1 MINKKSRIFI
11 TGHKGLVGS
20 SILKF
25 LKKKGYKKIIVA
37 ERKNLDLIEK
47 NKVYNYIK
55 RKKIDIIINCA
66 AKVGGIMAN
75 STNQVEFFWQNIQ
88 MQNNL
93 LVAAQKVG
101 VKRFIFLGSSCIY
114 PKNSKTPIKEDQLL
128 NGKLEKTN
136 EAYALAK
143 IAGVKF
149 SEFLFNEK
157 KIDIVCLMP
166 TNIYGIKDNFD
177 KFSSHVIPGMI
188 TKFIEAKKKKKSKL
202 ELLGSGKPMREF
214 LFNDDLANGI
224 YHILKSPQ
232 KKILKATNNN
242 FPIFNIGSGENI
254 SIKNLSL
261 LIKKIVK
268 FKGNIYFDRNY
279 PDGTFKKNLNSSRI
293 KKLGWK
299 PKVNLKRGL
308 KKVISTRL
316 N

>member
-20 SILKF
+20 SIFEL
-25 LKKKGYKKIIVA
+25 LKKKGYKKIFVA
-37 ERKNLDLIEK
+37 DRRELDLIEK
-47 NKVYNYIK
+47 NKVYNFIK
-55 RKKIDIIINCA
+55 KKKIDIIINCA

-93 LVAAQKVG
+93 LIAAQKIG
-101 VKRFIFLGSSCIY
+101 IKRFVFLGSSCIY
-114 PKNSKTPIKEDQLL
+114 PKNSQTPIKEDQLL
-128 NGKLEKTN
+128 SGKLEKTN

-143 IAGVKF
+143 ISGVKF

-188 TKFIEAKKKKKSKL
+188 SKFIDAKKKKKSII

-214 LFNDDLANGI
+214 LFNDDLATGI
-224 YHILKSPQ
+224 YYILKSSQ

-268 FKGNIYFDRNY
+268 FKGNIHFDRNY
-279 PDGTFKKNLNSSRI
+279 PDGTYKKNLNSNRI

-299 PKVNLKRGL
+299 PKVNLKKGL

-316 N
+316 S